1 MSFASILSGPT
12 EEERLPPKR
21 PSPPPTQMAPVAP
34 PPSFHIAD
42 QTPKEPE
49 PVPIH
54 PMPRFE
60 EKQPIRERRRNVE
73 QEERLVGD
81 LPVAPSAN
89 GDVPD
94 IKKTSSAPIRA
105 PAPRKLTERDMEI
118 INKITAD
125 IDNGEKSDVE
135 TPGFEAEYE
144 RYISKG
150 KKRALSS
157 EKAEGMKRKVRFVN
171 DSRRNECVLTSS

>member
-12 EEERLPPKR
+12 EEEHLPPKR
-21 PSPPPTQMAPVAP
+21 PSPPVQMAPVVP
-34 PPSFHIAD
+34 PPPFHIVD
-42 QTPKEPE
+42 QTPKDPE

-54 PMPRFE
+54 SMPRFE
-60 EKQPIRERRRNVE
+60 EKQPIRDRF
-73 QEERLVGD
+73 VGD
-81 LPVAPSAN
+81 LPVVPSAN

-94 IKKTSSAPIRA
+94 IKKISSAPIRA
-105 PAPRKLTERDMEI
+105 SAPRKLTERDMEI

-157 EKAEGMKRKVRFVN
+157 EKAEGLKRKVRFVN

>member
-21 PSPPPTQMAPVAP
+21 PSPPPTQLPPVAHP
-34 PPSFHIAD
+34 PPPPFHIAD
-42 QTPKEPE
+42 QKLREPE
-49 PVPIH
+49 PAPIP

-60 EKQPIRERRRNVE
+60 EKQPARERRRIVE
-73 QEERLVGD
+73 QEERPVGD
-81 LPVAPSAN
+81 LPVAHPAN

-94 IKKTSSAPIRA
+94 IKKTSTAPIRA

-135 TPGFEAEYE
+135 APGFEAEYE
-144 RYISKG
+144 RYIAKG
-150 KKRALSS
+150 KKRALNT
-157 EKAEGMKRKVRFVN
+157 EKAEGTRRKVCFPKLGGIN
-171 DSRRNECVLTSS
+171 MNIG